1 MKQVL
6 LKVKQMDNQFSS
18 DHEDHQHSSQ
28 DPALK
33 DLKLNLWT
41 IFRFPVLALIV
52 LYQKT
57 LSKALPGNT
66 CRYYPSCSHFTYQ
79 AIYKY
84 GLLRGGFMGT
94 WRVLR
99 CNPFSQGGFDPVQ

>member
-1 MKQVL
+1 
-6 LKVKQMDNQFSS
+6 MDNQSS
-18 DHEDHQHSSQ
+18 SEHKDHQHSTQ
-28 DPALK
+28 DPPLK
-33 DLKLNLWT
+33 DLKLTIWT
-41 IFRFPVLALIV
+41 LLRFPVLGLIK

-57 LSKALPGNT
+57 LSKAVPDNT
-66 CRYYPSCSHFTYQ
+66 CRYYPSCSHYAYQ

-99 CNPFSQGGFDPVQ
+99 CNPFSQGGFDPVK